1 MLHKPRVLAALIDV
15 VLREPSWRVLRDEER
30 VTALFKLTAGMVTA
44 IPTFHA
50 NLRRLHTAGESG
62 TSRARALLL
71 ARGGRDGGYR
81 HSGTTGT
88 PTADSSYAMRIWAD
102 EAPPHRGGRAGRY
115 FGPVAI

>member
-1 MLHKPRVLAALIDV
+1 MLAALIDV

-30 VTALFKLTAGMVTA
+30 VTALLKLTAGMVTA

-71 ARGGRDGGYR
+71 AWGGRDGGYR

-102 EAPPHRGGRAGRY
+102 EAPHIVGVEQEDTL
-115 FGPVAI
+115 GPLRFDTS